1 MVTRVKSFDGSRK
14 ANTTAIVAYTIN
26 EGKMKKSIRLYSL
39 ISMSLLMLACS
50 RNEQDVQAESERIS
64 QEYQKQVEAE
74 EKAAEAASTFKLPP
88 RPEDTPE
95 PIGPPPN
102 VDEMT
107 NPELV
112 AKELASKDVQ
122 QRLAAV
128 KRLGFLSAQSKIPDV
143 ALQRLINIF
152 NADTDASVVDAAARA
167 LGQTC
172 HPAAMLILFN
182 NLQRRIAD
190 VNIAAVVVLGDFAGF
205 RASEALDTFVE
216 NLDDAKT
223 AKSAQLR
230 TEAAA
235 AKAKILARNGSS
247 ICPS

>member
-1 MVTRVKSFDGSRK
+1 
-14 ANTTAIVAYTIN
+14 
-26 EGKMKKSIRLYSL
+26 MKQSIRLYSL
-39 ISMSLLMLACS
+39 IGFSLLLMACGRS
-50 RNEQDVQAESERIS
+50 QQEQQAEAERVS
-64 QEYQKQVEAE
+64 QEYQKKIEAE
-74 EKAAEAASTFKLPP
+74 EKALEEGDGTTSTTPFKLPP

-95 PIGPPPN
+95 PVGPPPN
-102 VDEMT
+102 VEAMT

-112 AKELASKDVQ
+112 AQELASKDAQ

-128 KRLGFLSAQSKIPDV
+128 KRLGFLSAQNKIPDV
-143 ALQRLINIF
+143 ALQRLINTY
-152 NADTDASVVDAAARA
+152 NADADASVVDAAARA

-172 HPAAMLILFN
+172 HPAAILVLFN
-182 NLQRRIAD
+182 NLQRSIAD
-190 VNIAAVVVLGDFAGF
+190 VNVSAVVVLGDFAGF

-223 AKSAQLR
+223 VKSAQLR